1 MSIKAKLLKGTA
13 IVALIAPLTLST
25 VGLSNANAKNV
36 SQTKEQKV
44 VVNKI
49 SNKMYDAVTVMSL
62 DLLPTVRD
70 YQPTTEQGKKTRD
83 IMLQM
88 LDLNTSKEKFK
99 KDFKKAFKQ
108 GMKNNQQAQKVS
120 TKALNRE
127 LKAMYK
133 AFTQV
138 KPSDLNNLTQQAKR
152 WLLVILEVN
161 DGKTTITLPPLQK

>member
-25 VGLSNANAKNV
+25 VGLSNANAKNM
-36 SQTKEQKV
+36 SQAKEQKV
-44 VVNKI
+44 VVSKI

-127 LKAMYK
+127 LKAMDK

-161 DGKTTITLPPLQK
+161 DGKTTINLPPLQK

>member
-70 YQPTTEQGKKTRD
+70 YQPTTEQGKK
-83 IMLQM
+83 
-88 LDLNTSKEKFK
+88 N
-99 KDFKKAFKQ
+99 
-108 GMKNNQQAQKVS
+108 
-120 TKALNRE
+120 
-127 LKAMYK
+127 
-133 AFTQV
+133 
-138 KPSDLNNLTQQAKR
+138 
-152 WLLVILEVN
+152 
-161 DGKTTITLPPLQK
+161 

>member
-1 MSIKAKLLKGTA
+1 
-13 IVALIAPLTLST
+13 
-25 VGLSNANAKNV
+25 
-36 SQTKEQKV
+36 
-44 VVNKI
+44 
-49 SNKMYDAVTVMSL
+49 
-62 DLLPTVRD
+62 
-70 YQPTTEQGKKTRD
+70 
-83 IMLQM
+83 
-88 LDLNTSKEKFK
+88 
-99 KDFKKAFKQ
+99 
-108 GMKNNQQAQKVS
+108 MKNNQQAQKVS